1 MFAFGNRR
9 RRKGRRRG
17 LRHAIVGLLAAAAAV
32 CGPALWHPPAAAADS
47 ASVIMY
53 HRFGE
58 SAYPSTNIQLEQFER
73 HLRELADPGYS
84 VLPLPEIVDRLRNG
98 RPLPDRTVGISIDDA
113 FLSVYT
119 EAWPRLR
126 KAGLPFTLF
135 VATEAVDAKRRG
147 YMSWEQIR
155 ELHRAGVSVGSQTH
169 THLDMATAGAA
180 ANRAEIET
188 SNSRFLSH
196 LGETPSLIAYPF
208 GQYGLEVRRV
218 VEDAG
223 FVAGFGQHSGAFDAG
238 SDMHYLPRFAMNQAY
253 GGIARFRT
261 AANALP
267 LPVREFVPRDPLLA
281 DDGNPPVVGFTV
293 PEALAGRLHR
303 LNCYGPGG
311 GVKPQLLGS
320 RVEIRFEKPL
330 PRGRSRLNCTMPGPD
345 RRWRWF
351 GIQFYLPGS

>member
-1 MFAFGNRR
+1 MFAFANRR
-9 RRKGRRRG
+9 KPARHRGGPRRAAGR
-17 LRHAIVGLLAAAAAV
+17 LLCAAAAV
-32 CGPALWHPPAAAADS
+32 CGPALWFAPAAVADS

-58 SAYPSTNIQLEQFER
+58 SAHPSTNIRLEQFER
-73 HLRELADPGYS
+73 HLRELADPRYG

-98 RPLPDRTVGISIDDA
+98 RPLPDRAVGISIDDA
-113 FLSVYT
+113 FLSVHA

-155 ELHRAGVSVGSQTH
+155 ELHRAGVSIGSQTH
-169 THLDMATAGAA
+169 THLDMATAGHR
-180 ANRAEIET
+180 ANRAELET
-188 SNSRFLSH
+188 SNARFLAN
-196 LGETPSLIAYPF
+196 LGETPALIAYPY
-208 GQYGLEVRRV
+208 GQYGLEVRQV
-218 VEDAG
+218 VADAG

-238 SDMHYLPRFAMNQAY
+238 SDMYYLPRFAMNEAY
-253 GGIARFRT
+253 GDLERLRT
-261 AANALP
+261 AANALA

-281 DDGNPPVVGFTV
+281 DDGNPPMVGFTV
-293 PEALAGRLHR
+293 AEALADQMHR
-303 LNCYGPGG
+303 LRCYGPGG
-311 GVKPQLLGS
+311 GVKPQLLGT
-320 RVEIRFEKPL
+320 RVELRFGDPF